1 MFGEIK
7 KCICPS
13 EHVVS
18 LRSVLLLWTRQWDI
32 CEIISEVATGQSVL
46 QSLQPSTATTGVFPA
61 AGETD
66 SRVPLSAI
74 FRDKQTSSLPP
85 GSLHEQQGRGY
96 PGCFWVNRRLL
107 SQEIALTLKNVQ
119 TRCCSA
125 SVTPTGCYIHLD
137 RLWDSGS
144 HGPTLQRTPWLK
156 QMQNDLSSFYQFY
169 MSNLLTVILNLSVVI
184 LWLSY
189 IALHWFCIS
198 VEWCCFLLRWL
209 CASLWFCFSLHLC
222 NCFASCCFVD
232 HLQMILPWSH
242 YMPFFVS
249 SHIAELL

>member
-18 LRSVLLLWTRQWDI
+18 LRSVLLLWTRHWDI

-46 QSLQPSTATTGVFPA
+46 QSLQPSTTTTGVFPA

-85 GSLHEQQGRGY
+85 GSLHEQQGRSC
-96 PGCFWVNRRLL
+96 PGCFWVNRWLL
-107 SQEIALTLKNVQ
+107 SQEIVLTLKNVQ
-119 TRCCSA
+119 TCCCSA
-125 SVTPTGCYIHLD
+125 SATPTGCYIHLE

-144 HGPTLQRTPWLK
+144 HGPTLQRSRTPWLK
-156 QMQNDLSSFYQFY
+156 QMQNDPSSFYQFY
-169 MSNLLTVILNLSVVI
+169 MSNLLTVILNLSVVV
-184 LWLSY
+184 LYCL
-189 IALHWFCIS
+189 AL
-198 VEWCCFLLRWL
+198 V
-209 CASLWFCFSLHLC
+209 LHLC
-222 NCFASCCFVD
+222 GVMLLLVEVTLCLLVVLLLFAS
-232 HLQMILPWSH
+232 L
-242 YMPFFVS
+242 
-249 SHIAELL
+249 